1 LTPGAYRPPWTKG
14 PGRLIVPRR
23 GVLLHLI
30 AGAMFLVCMTPA
42 GCGYR
47 FAGGPGDTPFPPELK
62 TVVVESAVNN
72 TTVAGIE
79 TELTDELRHEFAL
92 GTRLR
97 PVRSAG
103 DAILQTII
111 ASYTDEPSAY
121 KADGKELTRSGTL
134 TVSCVLKRSDTSKV
148 LWNRRLSSVHTYDVT
163 DSISATLSNRR
174 KAISSMIKDLIPRI
188 HRSMYDDF

>member
-1 LTPGAYRPPWTKG
+1 MTPGAYRPESTRG
-14 PGRLIVPRR
+14 VDRLIVERG
-23 GVLLHLI
+23 GVLLRMI
-30 AGAMFLVCMTPA
+30 LVTVLLACTVPV

-72 TTVAGIE
+72 TTIAGIE

-103 DAILQTII
+103 DVILQTII
-111 ASYTDEPSAY
+111 ASYLDEPSAY

-134 TVSCVLKRSDTSKV
+134 TVSCALKRSDTSKI
-148 LWNRRLSSVHTYDVT
+148 LWNRHLSSVHTYDVT

-174 KAISSMIKDLIPRI
+174 KAISRMIKDLIPRI